1 MKDLINKIFGYN
13 DEDDDYEVIFVV
25 CARVVLIND
34 ETIAMRRE
42 CSPDANPEIVFA
54 DLLSWFNDEKNTTSF
69 CHRSTSNDKNIAVIR
84 KDVVVRIDLRME
96 EY

>member
-42 CSPDANPEIVFA
+42 CSPDADPEAVFA
-54 DLLSWFNDEKNTTSF
+54 DLLNWFD
-69 CHRSTSNDKNIAVIR
+69 NDKVTKSFRHRASTDDKNVAVIR
-84 KDVVVRIDLRME
+84 KDTVVRIHLEME